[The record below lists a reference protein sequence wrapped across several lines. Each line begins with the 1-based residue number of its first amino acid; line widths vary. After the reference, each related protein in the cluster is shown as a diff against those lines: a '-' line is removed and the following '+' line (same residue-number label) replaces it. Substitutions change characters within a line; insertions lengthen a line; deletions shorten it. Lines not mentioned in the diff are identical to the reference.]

1 MFRFISALGRTF
13 EVANS
18 YGNLAVILQLIVS
31 GYVMA
36 KPNIPDWWI
45 WVSGGGVGLGV
56 YMGVKG
62 KEDTRDER
70 GGAGSN

>member
-18 YGNLAVILQLIVS
+18 YGNLAVILQMIVS
-31 GYVMA
+31 GFVMA

-45 WVSGGGVGLGV
+45 WVSGGGGPGCVRGV
-56 YMGVKG
+56 SSKG
-62 KEDTRDER
+62 
-70 GGAGSN
+70 GQ